1 MDMINIA
8 KQTIVFNKTAVNKSF
23 NAMIMAQV
31 QMGIVADTFLNQ
43 IPGFPPEGKRLIDD
57 WTTAHRD
64 GWDQL
69 RKAIVDT
76 FDQVENMF
84 NA

>member
-1 MDMINIA
+1 MDMKNIA
-8 KQTIVFNKTAVNKSF
+8 KQTIDFNKAAVNNSF
-23 NAMIMAQV
+23 NAMITAQV
-31 QMGIVADTFLNQ
+31 QMGIMTDAFLNQ
-43 IPGFPPEGKRLIDD
+43 IPGFPPAGKRLIDD
-57 WTTAHRD
+57 WTKSYRN

-76 FDQVENMF
+76 FDQVECMF